1 MRRNYNTP
9 ASAVRWIPLAERAL
23 IARGRFDRLDHG
35 HVLPHD
41 PRHHRVKVLADERA
55 VEGDVVRKPAEDGY
69 MVLGL
74 WRRRF
79 THVPIPLAVSSR
91 KSEHRRSVM
100 AGHPRRHRPAP
111 RHEIAHRGCARSAL
125 MTAVTAVMSE
135 RWVNAC
141 GKLPSCRPVRGSI
154 SSA

>member
-1 MRRNYNTP
+1 MRPTCNTP

-69 MVLGL
+69 GA
-74 WRRRF
+74 R
-79 THVPIPLAVSSR
+79 PLAASI
-91 KSEHRRSVM
+91 
-100 AGHPRRHRPAP
+100 HPRADSTGRLL
-111 RHEIAHRGCARSAL
+111 E
-125 MTAVTAVMSE
+125 E
-135 RWVNAC
+135 R
-141 GKLPSCRPVRGSI
+141 
-154 SSA
+154 